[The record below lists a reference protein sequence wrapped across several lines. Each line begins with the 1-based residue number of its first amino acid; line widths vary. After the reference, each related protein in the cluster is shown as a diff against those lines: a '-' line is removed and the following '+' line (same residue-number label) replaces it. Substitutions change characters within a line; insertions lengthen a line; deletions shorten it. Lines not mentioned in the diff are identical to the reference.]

1 VNREYKTPSSS
12 LAMLP
17 LFLVFLGVLSTGPGM
32 ARADELPLGDPALT
46 ADPNAPMFAY
56 GYRGGARGRFS
67 LHIPILSPEHFS
79 GAYLAL
85 RPLAELHNEE
95 AIPLDGPAFLP
106 LSFWRARLVLE
117 AGYAPQVTVRGTPV
131 QLGFGLMIE
140 HESNHATDRSA
151 GGFLSFHDV
160 GVRTQL
166 SVRVHPMV
174 LLAAQLVGR
183 VMFASCTK
191 LAYGC
196 TGDTG
201 TGGFETVADVWV
213 EVGLQD
219 TAFGGAFAVHAS
231 YLPETES
238 LIEEWRVALRGG
250 LIIASQSVGR
260 FQLFIEALFGRD
272 VGLFRAQEV
281 ARVGVG
287 FGWAI

>member
-1 VNREYKTPSSS
+1 
-12 LAMLP
+12 M
-17 LFLVFLGVLSTGPGM
+17 FLVFLGVLSTGPGM